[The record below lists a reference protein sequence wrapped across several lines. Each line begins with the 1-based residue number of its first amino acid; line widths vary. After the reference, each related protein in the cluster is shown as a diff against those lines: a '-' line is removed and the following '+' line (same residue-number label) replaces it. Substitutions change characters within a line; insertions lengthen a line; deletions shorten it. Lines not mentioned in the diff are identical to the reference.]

1 MTTFAQLQDEVQFH
15 IRQRP
20 DLNSFVKNK
29 INEAILDVML
39 LVKPPEFQ
47 STTPISTVV
56 NTSAYNLQATDDVL
70 AILGVRNGTTS
81 VKANRRLLRGS
92 YEEFDEQDQD
102 TSNASVTGTPTKYF
116 RYANQIIFY
125 NKIPDAVY
133 SMTVRVLERPA
144 TLSLDADVF
153 PLELEWQEPV
163 VLRAA
168 QKMWALKGD
177 EARYALTGTLFQESV
192 GTILETIQSIENIND
207 HDAGMRASTHSM
219 TATRNR

>member
-29 INEAILDVML
+29 INEAILDIML

-47 STTPISTVV
+47 STTSIATVA

-81 VKANRRLLRGS
+81 VKANRRLVRGS
-92 YEEFDEQDQD
+92 YEEFDEMDQD
-102 TSNASVTGTPTKYF
+102 TSVSSVTGQPTKYF
-116 RYANQIIFY
+116 RYANQIVLY

-133 SMTVRVLERPA
+133 SITVRILERPA
-144 TLSLDADVF
+144 TLSADADTF
-153 PLELEWQEPV
+153 PLELEWKEPV

-177 EARYALTGTLFQESV
+177 EARYALTGALFQDSV
-192 GTILETIQSIENIND
+192 GSVLETIQSIENVND
-207 HDAGMRASTHSM
+207 HDASMRASTHSM
-219 TATRNR
+219 TLTRNR

>member
-47 STTPISTVV
+47 STTPISTVA

-70 AILGVRNGTTS
+70 AILGVRNGTTT
-81 VKANRRLLRGS
+81 VKNNRRLIRGS

-102 TSNASVTGTPTKYF
+102 TSNASVTGQPTKYF
-116 RYANQIIFY
+116 RYANQIILY
-125 NKIPDAVY
+125 SKIPDAVY
-133 SMTVRVLERPA
+133 SLTVRILERPTA
-144 TLSLDADVF
+144 LSADADTF
-153 PLELEWQEPV
+153 PLELEWKEPV

-168 QKMWALKGD
+168 QKMWALKGN
-177 EARYALTGTLFQESV
+177 EARYALTGALFQESLGSV
-192 GTILETIQSIENIND
+192 LETIQSIENAND

-219 TATRNR
+219 TTTRTR